1 MSQKPQILIVD
12 DKLEN
17 LVSLETVL
25 DGFDVTFVRGLSG
38 NEALV
43 KVLNHDFALAII
55 DIQMPGM
62 DGFETVQLMRQTRQA
77 QFLPVIFVSA
87 IYKEDFHVVKG
98 IESGAVDFISKP
110 IDPRILRG
118 KVKVFLELYN
128 QKQELSKLL
137 REKESMNEELLQAKD
152 TAEAATRAK
161 SLFLANMSH
170 EIRTPM
176 NGIIGMSELLAQTD
190 LDDEQR
196 DYLSTI
202 LISGKNLL
210 SIINDIL
217 DFSKIESKQ
226 IDLECI
232 AFNLRNELKEVFKLL
247 QVNAQNNNA
256 QLKYFVD
263 PEIPEVIVGDPYRLK
278 QIIVNLLNNAIKFSP
293 KGLVQVC
300 VKQNQDS
307 ENALKLL
314 FEVID
319 NGIGISTEQQDRLFK
334 SFSQAD
340 ASTTRRFGGT
350 GLGLA
355 ICKSLCEMMD
365 GQIGVNSMLGKGS
378 TFWFTATFEKIEPSL
393 PEPGS
398 NIVAEPSSPLPG
410 LSILLAEDNP
420 INQKVALINL
430 HKSGHSVEVA
440 SNGIE
445 ALNLFRK
452 KTYDLILMDVQ
463 MPEMDGIQS
472 TIKIREDEKRLG
484 THIPIIAMTANTLD
498 NDRDTCIE
506 AGMDYFITKPF
517 KAEQLND
524 VINRAVKR

>member
-1 MSQKPQILIVD
+1 MIQKPQILIVD

-128 QKQELSKLL
+128 QKLELSKLL
-137 REKESMNEELLQAKD
+137 REKESMNEELMQAKEH
-152 TAEAATRAK
+152 AEAATRAK

-176 NGIIGMSELLAQTD
+176 NGIIGMSELLAQTN

-196 DYLSTI
+196 DYLGTI

-232 AFNLRNELKEVFKLL
+232 PFNLRTELREVFKLL

-263 PEIPEVIVGDPYRLK
+263 QQIPEAIVGDPYRLK
-278 QIIVNLLNNAIKFSP
+278 QVLVNLLNNAIKFSP
-293 KGLVQVC
+293 KGSIQVS
-300 VKQNQDS
+300 VKPHQES

-319 NGIGISTEQQDRLFK
+319 TGIGISTEQQDRLFK

-365 GQIGVNSMLGKGS
+365 GQIGVSSVLGKGS
-378 TFWFTATFEKIEPSL
+378 TFWFTATFEKIEQSAT
-393 PEPGS
+393 E
-398 NIVAEPSSPLPG
+398 VAAGNHADSADHHNG
-410 LSILLAEDNP
+410 LRIMLAEDNP

-430 HKSGHSVEVA
+430 NKAGHSVEVA
-440 SNGIE
+440 ANGIE

-452 KTYDLILMDVQ
+452 NKYDLILMDVQ
-463 MPEMDGIQS
+463 MPEMDGIES
-472 TIKIREDEKRLG
+472 TIKIREDEEKLG

-498 NDRDTCIE
+498 SDRDSCIE
-506 AGMDYFITKPF
+506 AGMDDFITKPF
-517 KAEQLND
+517 KAEQLNE
-524 VINRAVKR
+524 VIYRAINR

>member
-1 MSQKPQILIVD
+1 MNHKPQILIVD

-17 LVSLETVL
+17 LISLETVL
-25 DGFDVTFVRGLSG
+25 DGFKVGFVRALSG
-38 NEALV
+38 NEALA

-55 DIQMPGM
+55 DIQMPIM
-62 DGFETVQLMRQTRQA
+62 DGFETVLLMRQTRQA

-137 REKESMNEELLQAKD
+137 REKEAMNEELILAKER
-152 TAEAATRAK
+152 AESATRAK

-176 NGIIGMSELLAQTD
+176 NGIIGMSELLSQTS

-196 DYLSTI
+196 DYLNTI
-202 LISGKNLL
+202 LVSGKNLL
-210 SIINDIL
+210 TIINDIL

-232 AFNLRNELKEVFKLL
+232 PFNIRNEVEEVFRML
-247 QVNAQNNNA
+247 QINAQSGGVV
-256 QLKYFVD
+256 LHYDVD
-263 PEIPEVIVGDPYRLK
+263 ESVPENMVGDPFRLK
-278 QIIVNLLNNAIKFSP
+278 QILVNLMNNAIKFSP
-293 KGLVQVC
+293 RGSVTVLV
-300 VKQNQDS
+300 NRHLEGES
-307 ENALKLL
+307 TIKLMIR
-314 FEVID
+314 VVD
-319 NGIGISTEQQDRLFK
+319 TGIGISTEQQERLFK

-340 ASTTRRFGGT
+340 ASTTRKFGGT

-355 ICKSLCEMMD
+355 ISKSLCEMMD
-365 GQIGVNSMLGKGS
+365 GQIGVESKLGSGS
-378 TFWFTATFEKIEPSL
+378 TFWFTATFEKIEQSL
-393 PEPGS
+393 DIYNVKETSSGIVVNGS
-398 NIVAEPSSPLPG
+398 LE
-410 LSILLAEDNP
+410 ILLAEDNP

-430 HKSGHSVEVA
+430 NKLGHRVDIA
-440 SNGIE
+440 INGIE

-452 KTYDLILMDVQ
+452 KRFDLILMDVQ
-463 MPEMDGIQS
+463 MPEMDGIEA
-472 TIKIREDEKRLG
+472 TIKIREDEKQSG
-484 THIPIIAMTANTLD
+484 IHTPIIAMTANTLQS
-498 NDRDTCIE
+498 DRDVCFE
-506 AGMDYFITKPF
+506 AGMDDFITKPF
-517 KAEQLND
+517 KTEQLNE
-524 VINRAVKR
+524 VINRCLNK